1 MSSESPPKKLTSIPH
16 TKLGRAARFVGTGV
30 KLGGNYLSHITQRAL
45 TGAERRDQL
54 HEANA
59 ADIFASLSTLK
70 GGALKVLQML
80 SLDTGFLPDAYA
92 SRFQLAQSN
101 VPPLSFPLVLRVFQQ
116 TLGKS
121 PLELFDTFSRTA
133 VAAASMGQVHRAT
146 KGDTQ
151 FAVKVQYPG
160 VADSIDADLA
170 IVRPFASLLFQIK
183 DADVA
188 YFLEEVKAR
197 LKEEVDYPLELRRG
211 QEIAAA
217 AAHLPGITFPR
228 YYPECSGPRVITME
242 WLEGVHLDQ
251 FLATHPSQEI
261 RNLAGQRI
269 WDFYAFQLHN
279 LRKAH
284 ADPHPGNFLFR
295 PDGTIGVIDFGC
307 IKEIPDEFYR
317 PFFSIIRSDVRANRP
332 LLEQLFNQLSVL
344 HPDDTPEERAFFL
357 TITEELATL
366 VARPFD
372 TPRFDFSDK
381 TFFDTL
387 NRRGEEIARMKEVR
401 ASRTARGPRDA
412 LFVNRIFF
420 GIYTL
425 LHKLGAEVETTRP
438 EWLCEGA
445 TTEPM

>member
-1 MSSESPPKKLTSIPH
+1 MNESHPKKTASIPH
-16 TKLGRAARFVGTGV
+16 SKIGRAARFVGTGV
-30 KLGGNYLSHITQRAL
+30 KLGGNYLSHLTQRAL
-45 TGAERRDQL
+45 TGTESTERL

-59 ADIFASLSTLK
+59 GDIFASLSTLK

-80 SLDTGFLPDAYA
+80 SLDTGVLPDAYA

-101 VPPLSFPLVLRVFQQ
+101 VPPLSYPLVLRVFRQ
-116 TLGKS
+116 TLGTS
-121 PLELFDTFSRTA
+121 PLEIFDTFSRTA

-146 KGDTQ
+146 KGDTH

-160 VADSIDADLA
+160 VADSIDADLPL
-170 IVRPFASLLFQIK
+170 VRPFASLLFQIK

-217 AAHLPGITFPR
+217 AAHLDGIDFPR
-228 YYPECSGPRVITME
+228 YYPEYSGARVITME
-242 WLEGVHLDQ
+242 WLEGLHLDQ

-269 WDFYAFQLHN
+269 WDFYTFQLHT

-295 PDGTIGVIDFGC
+295 PDGTIGIIDFGC
-307 IKEIPDEFYR
+307 IKEIPNDFYH
-317 PFFSIIRSDVRANRP
+317 PYFSLIRRDIRTNRP
-332 LLEQLFNQLSVL
+332 LLEQLFDTLSVL
-344 HPDDTPEERAFFL
+344 LPDDTPEERAFFL
-357 TITEELATL
+357 SITEELAAL

-372 TPRFDFSDK
+372 TLTFDFSDK
-381 TFFDTL
+381 TFFETL
-387 NRRGEEIARMKEVR
+387 NRRGEEISRMKEIR
-401 ASRTARGPRDA
+401 ASRSARGPRDA
-412 LFVNRIFF
+412 LFLNRIFF
-420 GIYTL
+420 GLYTM
-425 LHKLGAEVETTRP
+425 LHKLGAEIETTRP
-438 EWLCEGA
+438 QWLREGA
-445 TTEPM
+445 E